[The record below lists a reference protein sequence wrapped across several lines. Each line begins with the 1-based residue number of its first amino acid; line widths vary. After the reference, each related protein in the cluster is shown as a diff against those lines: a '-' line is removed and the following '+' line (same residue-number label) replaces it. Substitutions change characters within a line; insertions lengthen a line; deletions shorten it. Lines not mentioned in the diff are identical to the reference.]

1 MSTDKVIEII
11 DKLQDKLNNH
21 RPFHMNIN
29 NINNNFQN
37 FNNNSLGFRPSEKAF
52 NYNNNFNNNINLKK
66 QDYLQEDY
74 IKGLI
79 KEEFRE
85 LIIKYQSEMLG
96 QIGLL
101 DLKVNNLNN
110 KINDMNN
117 INIINNKNI
126 NYEKKI
132 MELEFKMN
140 EFENFIKS
148 FRQILERD
156 LNSSMGK
163 YNNDQEQ
170 KFMQLDAKINNI
182 YNVINEDINN
192 IKKDLIEIKNR
203 NDLIQTKI
211 NEIDINKLEVE
222 IKNMKVD
229 FNYMNKDV
237 KSLMDSEIKINLK
250 NLNQK
255 NNDFDNEIKML
266 KNNVEK
272 IKNDIDNFQIA
283 NKTNFKISQINQVEV
298 LNQNEENNNIDNNN

>member
-117 INIINNKNI
+117 IGI
-126 NYEKKI
+126 
-132 MELEFKMN
+132 
-140 EFENFIKS
+140 
-148 FRQILERD
+148 
-156 LNSSMGK
+156 
-163 YNNDQEQ
+163 
-170 KFMQLDAKINNI
+170 
-182 YNVINEDINN
+182 
-192 IKKDLIEIKNR
+192 
-203 NDLIQTKI
+203 
-211 NEIDINKLEVE
+211 
-222 IKNMKVD
+222 
-229 FNYMNKDV
+229 
-237 KSLMDSEIKINLK
+237 
-250 NLNQK
+250 
-255 NNDFDNEIKML
+255 
-266 KNNVEK
+266 
-272 IKNDIDNFQIA
+272 
-283 NKTNFKISQINQVEV
+283 
-298 LNQNEENNNIDNNN
+298 